1 MKSQSEDQGV
11 YHDRHQVSSSTP
23 IDQPA
28 AYLDLNN
35 LKAKSVFPINNEQ
48 ESAKLDAESDRIGL
62 DWIGIEIGK
71 QDKVWFW
78 VFFFSLRAQKR
89 REKYKRGVRG
99 AVERLKTLCRVRF
112 FFLFF
117 RYVGGCVITLLST
130 SRPWVMSCVRFC
142 CLDSPMWALCY
153 CPKGAFYLRFRA
165 TFPSQRT
172 YV

>member
-1 MKSQSEDQGV
+1 MRSQSEDQGV

-48 ESAKLDAESDRIGL
+48 ESAKLDAESDGIGL

-89 REKYKRGVRG
+89 REKYKERGPG
-99 AVERLKTLCRVRF
+99 GGGEAKNPLSSEIF
-112 FFLFF
+112 SFLFIF
-117 RYVGGCVITLLST
+117 
-130 SRPWVMSCVRFC
+130 
-142 CLDSPMWALCY
+142 
-153 CPKGAFYLRFRA
+153 
-165 TFPSQRT
+165 
-172 YV
+172 